1 MEKLMPF
8 TSIERAKHGTIPRHN
23 VPLIYALYKD
33 EDSPDWIRVLMVS
46 IGYVIPFARNPASEP
61 PINGCPMVI

>member
-23 VPLIYALYKD
+23 IPLIYMRYTKMK
-33 EDSPDWIRVLMVS
+33 IRQT
-46 IGYVIPFARNPASEP
+46 GYVS
-61 PINGCPMVI
+61 